1 MVLKAFALLFSC
13 LMVYS
18 ASLHSQMLSEVALFK
33 RCYGQL
39 TGRPVPLGHALMQ
52 DVKIRKINAL
62 EACYSILDKTE
73 LNPSSGL
80 LTAGD
85 DIEAQWTLNNLNSF
99 HRSWFSGNAV
109 EQIQGYNDELGVGTR
124 NIYDMNEPGLAL
136 TRAFFVKDGRYSD
149 VLTLSSGVHGIRMDN
164 GFVRRLIGWTVSFP
178 GRSNY
183 GNHLERD
190 RNLFNF
196 SALSGGFDG
205 NSDTTNSLFAD
216 LPKIETGELKGIRL
230 TTENMIIPNL
240 SLHPL
245 AVTKRG
251 NEQPGLNF
259 SFNLFQTQG
268 GGILGSPSYV
278 LSNFGHPL
286 GLEMNGQTKLPRRWA
301 RSAMET
307 FMCATLPA
315 LRESDVRQFLKV
327 GSTARFRNSTS
338 CLQCHANLDQ
348 MAYTARNTVLSGTDF
363 SSLSAGSKGYSHVGY
378 VAATYRAEL
387 PSVDGWPS
395 EPVENFHR
403 QTPSGKL
410 YFRSFSGELKDIP
423 VIGISGLGAA
433 MATTDD
439 FYQCAS
445 KRYFEFLT
453 GITVAL
459 YDRKDPRYSELN
471 KQLTSEAIADR
482 SFVESL
488 AVDLRKNQSPKQILK
503 KIIASKYYRSANFRP
518 AGDQ

>member
-1 MVLKAFALLFSC
+1 MILKS
-13 LMVYS
+13 
-18 ASLHSQMLSEVALFK
+18 SLHIFAFVTALALSSHAQTLSEVALFK

-39 TGRPVPLGHALMQ
+39 TGRPLPLNHALMME
-52 DVKIRKINAL
+52 VKTGRTRAL
-62 EACYSILDKTE
+62 EACFSILDKTE
-73 LNPSSGL
+73 LDPGSGL
-80 LTAGD
+80 LSAPN

-109 EQIQGYNDELGVGTR
+109 EQIQGFNNELGIGTR

-136 TRAFFVKDGRYSD
+136 TRAFFAKNGKYSD
-149 VLTLSSGVHGIRMDN
+149 ALTLSTGVHGIRSDN
-164 GFVRRLIGWTVSFP
+164 SFVARLIGWSVNFP
-178 GRSNY
+178 GRSLSGNDMNY
-183 GNHLERD
+183 NT
-190 RNLFNF
+190 NLFNF
-196 SALSGGFDG
+196 RALSGGFDG
-205 NSDTTNSLFAD
+205 NSDSTNSFFAN

-230 TTENMIIPNL
+230 ATENALIPNL

-245 AVTKRG
+245 GDDKRG

-268 GGILGSPSYV
+268 GGILGSPSFV
-278 LSNFGHPL
+278 LLNFGHPL

-301 RSAMET
+301 KVAMET

-315 LRESDVRQFLKV
+315 LREADVVQFLKV
-327 GSTARFRNSTS
+327 GSTAPFRNSTS

-348 MAYTARNTVLSGTDF
+348 MAYTARNTVLGASDYTRFDRGARTF
-363 SSLSAGSKGYSHVGY
+363 SQIGYTV
-378 VAATYRAEL
+378 ATYRPEL
-387 PSVDGWPS
+387 SSVEGWPS

-410 YFRSFSGELKDIP
+410 YFRSFSGELKNIP
-423 VIGISGLGAA
+423 VTGISQLGAA

-459 YDRKDPRYSELN
+459 YDRTDPRYSDLN
-471 KQLTSEAIADR
+471 KLLTPQAIADR
-482 SFVESL
+482 SFVERL
-488 AVDLRKNQSPKQILK
+488 AEDLKKNQSPKQVLK
-503 KIIASKYYRSANFRP
+503 KIMASKYYRSVNFRP
-518 AGDQ
+518 AGEP